1 MSATFALLAA
11 EETTTSSG
19 GGLLGLLPL
28 VLIFAV
34 MYFLLLRPQRKRQK
48 ETTALQSAI
57 AVGDEIVLNSGNI
70 GFVSGIEDDWLW
82 LDVAPVP
89 GSGKGIEIRVA
100 KGNVARKLGP
110 KSE

>member
-1 MSATFALLAA
+1 MSDVTTILAA
-11 EETTTSSG
+11 GTTTTSSG

-48 ETTALQSAI
+48 ETAALQSAV
-57 AVGDEIVLNSGNI
+57 AVGDEVMLNSGII

-89 GSGKGIEIRVA
+89 GSGKGIEIRVG